1 MDRSNFDRHVVFIS
15 DDGNHATVRSI
26 LTLYWTLSESPYERT
41 VVAMRER
48 EFFYK
53 GTEVAGIFK
62 NPGNSKTKNQKPK
75 PKPKKPNPIV
85 INVLSLS

>member
-1 MDRSNFDRHVVFIS
+1 MN
-15 DDGNHATVRSI
+15 AQ
-26 LTLYWTLSESPYERT
+26 L
-41 VVAMRER
+41 VAMRER

-53 GTEVAGIFK
+53 DTKVAGIFK

-75 PKPKKPNPIV
+75 TKNQKPKTQTQKPKPKKPNPII